1 MSKRRQTGKCEK
13 RRKQTG
19 TEELVQGGVLGGNL
33 DTGEAA
39 VPQGRMRVM
48 LGMWGQ

>member
-1 MSKRRQTGKCEK
+1 MANVKREGSRL
-13 RRKQTG
+13 G

-39 VPQGRMRVM
+39 VPGGRMRVM
-48 LGMWGQ
+48 LGMRGQ